1 MNSATDRGPRR
12 AATGRAIAF
21 SLAVALLAA
30 PWSPLT
36 AAPMTPSALRSIL
49 DKTDGTLAQAEKAVK
64 GKDPGKVSLYLAR
77 VDELLVEFQEGAGLA
92 DLAKSFDSARA
103 AAQASEWAGAASAVR
118 RASALMAPLSDYV
131 VLRQAAE
138 SSRAAVAAAEAH
150 DLAAFTESL
159 DRFDAS
165 ILAPVMLTRVREARD
180 AVAKARQAM
189 VKNNMP
195 DGQKRIG
202 EVRRALSGLFHA
214 GALSRVVF
222 ALSIGA
228 EMLEAGSVISAK
240 DQLQKALRDL
250 KLAAETAP
258 EDVRPVLEQTRATT
272 SDIWKRASHATPDD
286 VKRIGELAR
295 TVDAIRLKQPR

>member
-1 MNSATDRGPRR
+1 MNSATDQGPRGAAIRR
-12 AATGRAIAF
+12 AMAF
-21 SLAVALLAA
+21 SLAVALLPVSWPPLGAA
-30 PWSPLT
+30 T
-36 AAPMTPSALRSIL
+36 TTPSGLRSIL
-49 DKTDGTLAQAEKAVK
+49 DKADSALAQAEKAVK

-77 VDELLVEFQEGAGLA
+77 VDELLVSFQDESGLA
-92 DLAKSFDSARA
+92 ELARSFDVARA
-103 AAQASEWAGAASAVR
+103 AARASEWTGAASAVR

-138 SSRAAVAAAEAH
+138 SSRAARSAADAH
-150 DLAAFTESL
+150 DLTTFLESL

-165 ILAPVMLTRVREARD
+165 VLAPVMLARVREARD
-180 AVAKARQAM
+180 AIARARRAM
-189 VKNNMP
+189 VYNNMQ
-195 DGQKRIG
+195 DGRQRIA

-258 EDVRPVLEQTRATT
+258 EEVRPALEQTRATI
-272 SDIWKRASHATPDD
+272 SDIWKRASRATPDD
-286 VKRIGELAR
+286 VKRAAELAR